1 MADRRLQVFHTVGRM
16 LSFTKAAEVLQMTQ
30 PAVTFQIRQLEEQLN
45 VRLFDRSHNRIDLTE
60 AGKRAFEYAEQIFG
74 LYGEMENS
82 IREVTGTVS
91 GLLRVGAD
99 NTAAQYVLPAI
110 LADFQ
115 AEFPEV
121 HIQYKTGNAAS
132 VISMVENSFVD
143 VAIVENSTDYRRLIN
158 KAFGIVEN
166 WVVFKHDHPMASRN
180 SVDISELMNE
190 KWILREEN
198 DPTREAFFAYLRSRN
213 VDVKK
218 LCCTLEFDGDE
229 AIKMAVSRGRGI
241 AVLPQPAI
249 EEAVRSGEV
258 AAVRLEPSF
267 KQELIFVHKEQKFPL
282 RVVDELLKFAPNSLE
297 ATAIIG
303 AQSHHFKNV
312 VSG

>member
-30 PAVTFQIRQLEEQLN
+30 PAVTFQIRQLEESLN

-60 AGKRAFEYAEQIFG
+60 AGKRAFEYAEQIFS

-99 NTAAQYVLPAI
+99 NTAAQYVLPSI

-121 HIQYKTGNAAS
+121 HIQYKTGNTTS

-143 VAIVENSTDYRRLIN
+143 VAIVENSTDCKRLISRP
-158 KAFGIVEN
+158 FGSVEN
-166 WVVFKHDHPMASRN
+166 WVVFKQDHAFAQRQT
-180 SVDISELMNE
+180 VQISELLDE
-190 KWILREEN
+190 KWILREEH
-198 DPTREAFFAYLRSRN
+198 DPTREAFFNYLRSHHI
-213 VDVKK
+213 DVKR
-218 LCCTLEFDGDE
+218 LHCTLEVDNDE
-229 AIKMAVSRGRGI
+229 AIKKAVSRGRGI

-249 EEAVRSGEV
+249 EEAMRSHEIC
-258 AAVRLEPSF
+258 AVRLEPAF
-267 KQELIFVHKEQKFPL
+267 VQELVFVHKEQKFPL
-282 RVVDELLKFAPNSLE
+282 RVVDELLKFAPNTL
-297 ATAIIG
+297 ATAIVAARQHTFDQAING
-303 AQSHHFKNV
+303 
-312 VSG
+312 